1 MKRFLPILLLL
12 AIAIAPAFILLKG
25 KKKSPASETVVR
37 KYTSKNVK
45 KPVVVKLSGGL
56 EYQITAKGNGPACKN
71 GDRCVMLYTGKFTN
85 DTIFDATSRRGNAPF
100 SFKLGKHEVIA
111 GWDSVISH
119 LNAGDKATMTIP
131 AKFGYGDQARG
142 AIPANSTLIFDVEV
156 LDIVAPPSSW
166 NAKGMDTITTPSG
179 LKIVM
184 FEKHP
189 ENELALAGK
198 SVSVHYS
205 GYLLDGSMF
214 DSSVERG
221 QPFDFPLGQGR
232 VIKGWDEGV
241 ALLRKGEKAKLI
253 IPYSLAY
260 GEGGRPPIIPA
271 KATLIFDVQLV
282 DFK

>member
-1 MKRFLPILLLL
+1 
-12 AIAIAPAFILLKG
+12 
-25 KKKSPASETVVR
+25 
-37 KYTSKNVK
+37 
-45 KPVVVKLSGGL
+45 
-56 EYQITAKGNGPACKN
+56 
-71 GDRCVMLYTGKFTN
+71 
-85 DTIFDATSRRGNAPF
+85 
-100 SFKLGKHEVIA
+100 
-111 GWDSVISH
+111 
-119 LNAGDKATMTIP
+119 
-131 AKFGYGDQARG
+131 
-142 AIPANSTLIFDVEV
+142 
-156 LDIVAPPSSW
+156 
-166 NAKGMDTITTPSG
+166 MDTITTPSG

-260 GEGGRPPIIPA
+260 GEGGRP
-271 KATLIFDVQLV
+271 QL
-282 DFK
+282 FQQKQP